1 MVEVASLYVHIPFC
15 KKRCYYCD
23 FNTVAGNDGQ
33 IEAYFVALNQEIV
46 QVAGKYASDNP
57 IHTIYIGGGT
67 PSHVDTALISKL
79 MDMINE
85 NFTILPDSEISMEA
99 NPGTL
104 SLQKLEAYRK
114 AGINR
119 LSLGV
124 QSADNEELAR
134 LGRIH
139 SFEDVIQNVSEARRA
154 GFDNISLDLIFGLP
168 GQTMGSWIHSL
179 EKVTDIGLE
188 HLSLYSLTIEE
199 GTPFGRWVADGS
211 MSVPDDDEMADQ
223 YASAQDWLAEH
234 GFEQYE
240 ISNWRKKDEVRDF
253 TSRHNCQYWLN
264 LPYLGL
270 GLGSHSCV
278 GGMRL
283 ANSTSLADYIQACMV
298 MPMGIH
304 ETFPACVEV
313 NEIDEFTAMQETMM
327 LGLRLIQQGVSNA
340 EFFQRFGRKIEAVFG
355 TEIND
360 LIRVGLAHWM
370 DDDRFGLTERGV
382 LLGNQAFIKFV

>member
-1 MVEVASLYVHIPFC
+1 MVEAASLYVHIPFC

-33 IEAYFVALNQEIV
+33 IEAYFSALNQEIV

-57 IHTIYIGGGT
+57 MHTIYIGGGT
-67 PSHVDTALISKL
+67 PSHVDAALICKL
-79 MDMINE
+79 MGRIRE
-85 NFTILPDSEISMEA
+85 NFNILKDCEISMEA

-104 SLQKLEAYRK
+104 SLQKLETYRK

-124 QSADNEELAR
+124 QSANNDELTK

-139 SFEDVIQNVSEARRA
+139 SFEDVVQNVSEARKA
-154 GFDNISLDLIFGLP
+154 GFENISLDLIFGLP
-168 GQTMGSWIHSL
+168 GQTMSSWMQSL
-179 EKVTDIGLE
+179 EKVAAMGLE

-199 GTPFGRWVADGS
+199 GTPFGAWVADGS
-211 MSVPDDDEMADQ
+211 MTVPDEDEMADQ
-223 YASAQDWLAEH
+223 YSAAQGWLAEH
-234 GFEQYE
+234 NFEQYE
-240 ISNWRKKDEVRDF
+240 ISNWRKKDEVKDF

-270 GLGSHSCV
+270 GLGSHSCIN
-278 GGMRL
+278 GQRL
-283 ANSTSLADYIQACMV
+283 ANSTSLTGYIKACTSTLV
-298 MPMGIH
+298 GIH
-304 ETFPACVEV
+304 EAFPACVEV

-327 LGLRLIQQGVSNA
+327 LGLRLTRQGVSNA
-340 EFFQRFGRKIEAVFG
+340 AFSERFGRKMEAVFA

-360 LIRVGLAHWM
+360 LIRAGLADWL

-382 LLGNQAFIKFV
+382 LLGNQAFMKFV